1 LDECSDEEAQCKL
14 VELIKGAAQLKPSL
28 PLIWLICSRKEPH
41 IMYTFSQLDYTEVCD
56 REEVTKN
63 EEAHA
68 DVERF
73 LRARF
78 AEIYERYRD
87 FISVD
92 AGGSW
97 PSEADFTTILREVDG
112 HFIIASVAER
122 FVGDPAI
129 RDPEAQ
135 LSSLLSILRGLS
147 EIKINVK
154 NPLEA
159 VDVFYSRILAK
170 VSMGALPI
178 VMQVF
183 ALCAYSLDRVYFN
196 APHSKLNTQHLWLYL
211 DTPQGR
217 FYSAMQALHSVINIP
232 PPEDAA
238 NCGLTFYHKS
248 FVDYLTN
255 ARRSKKFHVSR
266 EQAQRC
272 QMACSL
278 CLYNLILQYTNRA
291 REFCSLI
298 LSLLFQVLMTCQA
311 WILMNI
317 VMQSWC

>member
-1 LDECSDEEAQCKL
+1 
-14 VELIKGAAQLKPSL
+14 
-28 PLIWLICSRKEPH
+28 
-41 IMYTFSQLDYTEVCD
+41 MYTFSQLDYTDVCD

-63 EEAHA
+63 EQAHT

-78 AEIYERYRD
+78 AEIYERYRYL
-87 FISVD
+87 ISVD

-112 HFIIASVAER
+112 HFIVASVAER

-129 RDPEAQ
+129 GDPEAQ
-135 LSSLLSILRGLS
+135 LTSLLSILRGLS
-147 EIKINVK
+147 EITMNVK

-170 VSMGALPI
+170 VSTGALPI
-178 VMQVF
+178 VMQVL
-183 ALCAYSLDRVYFN
+183 ALCAYSLDKVDITS
-196 APHSKLNTQHLWLYL
+196 AKLVQEPPSKLTTRHLWLYL
-211 DTPQGR
+211 YTPQGR

-238 NCGLTFYHKS
+238 NRGLTFYHKS

-255 ARRSKKFHVSR
+255 PRRSKKFHVSKQR
-266 EQAQRC
+266 AERC
-272 QMACSL
+272 QAACSL
-278 CLYNLILQYTNRA
+278 HLYNLILQYENRD

-298 LSLLFQVLMTCQA
+298 LSLLFEG
-311 WILMNI
+311 
-317 VMQSWC
+317 